1 LKKYFLKIFLKLIKW
16 IDERIK
22 IFFPTNSKLVDK
34 HFINIIFGTEK
45 IIKEKN
51 ILSSFFNKKLNVA
64 LAYNVKPESDSFH
77 ASVPPNSNNQSQNLN
92 SQMDEFAEWDTWET
106 INAVKDAIACYNN
119 ITLIEANEEA
129 YNKFRK
135 IKPDIV
141 FNIAEGAF
149 GVSREAQIPA
159 MLDMLQ
165 IPYTGSDAL
174 TLAICLDKA
183 RTKEILSYYKVPTAK
198 FFVADKIEDAE
209 NHELSF
215 PMIVKPISE
224 GSGKGIFASSFVHNK
239 EELKREI
246 KRITTE
252 YNQSALVEEFLSGRE
267 FTVAMLGNN
276 GDTKILPAIEMRF
289 DKYTKDVVPLYS
301 YEAKWILDTK
311 ENEFDV
317 FDCPANITKDLEQ
330 KINKVC
336 LDTYRVLKC
345 RDWSRIDLRLD
356 KNGEPNIIEINPLPG
371 IIPDPNENSSFPKAA
386 RAAGI
391 EYNDMINTVLASAI
405 KRYNLL

>member
-1 LKKYFLKIFLKLIKW
+1 MINERLKIFFLSN
-16 IDERIK
+16 
-22 IFFPTNSKLVDK
+22 PKLVDK

-64 LAYNVKPESDSFH
+64 LAYNVKPESDSFP
-77 ASVPPNSNNQSQNLN
+77 ASVSPNSNNQFQNLN
-92 SQMDEFAEWDTWET
+92 SQMDEYAEWDTWET
-106 INAVKDAIACYNN
+106 INAVKEAIACYNN
-119 ITLIEANEEA
+119 ITLIEADENA
-129 YNKFRK
+129 YNKFREV
-135 IKPDIV
+135 KPDIV
-141 FNIAEGAF
+141 FNIAEGAN

-209 NHELSF
+209 NHNLNF

-224 GSGKGIFASSFVHNK
+224 GSGKGIYASSFVHSNDQ
-239 EELKREI
+239 LKREI
-246 KRITTE
+246 KRITSE

-276 GDTKILPAIEMRF
+276 GDLKVLPAIEMRY
-289 DKYTKDVVPLYS
+289 DKYPEGTAPLYS

-311 ENEFDV
+311 ENDFDV
-317 FDCPANITKDLEQ
+317 FDCPANISKDLES

-336 LDTYRVLKC
+336 TDTYRVLKC

-371 IIPDPNENSSFPKAA
+371 IIPDPKENSSFPKAA

-391 EYNDMINTVLASAI
+391 NYNDMINTVLASAV

>member
-1 LKKYFLKIFLKLIKW
+1 M
-16 IDERIK
+16 
-22 IFFPTNSKLVDK
+22 
-34 HFINIIFGTEK
+34 
-45 IIKEKN
+45 
-51 ILSSFFNKKLNVA
+51 NVA
-64 LAYNVKPESDSFH
+64 LAYNVKPESDSFP
-77 ASVPPNSNNQSQNLN
+77 AVVSPNPNSSSQKIN
-92 SQMDEFAEWDTWET
+92 SEMDQYAEWDTWET
-106 INAVKDAIACYNN
+106 INAVKDAISIYNN
-119 ITLIEANEEA
+119 VSLIEANEEA
-129 YNKFRK
+129 YNKFRE

-141 FNIAEGAF
+141 FNIAEGAN

-159 MLDMLQ
+159 MLDMLK

-198 FFVADKIEDAE
+198 FFVADKIEDAK
-209 NHELSF
+209 NHKLNF

-224 GSGKGIFASSFVHNK
+224 GSGKGIYASSFVHNNN
-239 EELKREI
+239 ELEREI
-246 KRITTE
+246 ERITSE
-252 YNQSALVEEFLSGRE
+252 YDQSALVEEFLPGRE
-267 FTVAMLGNN
+267 FTVAILGNN
-276 GDTKILPAIEMRF
+276 GDTKVLPAIEMRY
-289 DKYTKDVVPLYS
+289 DKYPEGTAPLYS

-311 ENEFDV
+311 ENDFNV
-317 FDCPANITKDLEQ
+317 FDCPANITKELEQ

-336 LDTYRVLKC
+336 LDTYKVLKC

-391 EYNDMINTVLASAI
+391 EYNDMINHVLVSGV

>member
-1 LKKYFLKIFLKLIKW
+1 M
-16 IDERIK
+16 
-22 IFFPTNSKLVDK
+22 
-34 HFINIIFGTEK
+34 
-45 IIKEKN
+45 
-51 ILSSFFNKKLNVA
+51 
-64 LAYNVKPESDSFH
+64 KPESDSFP
-77 ASVPPNSNNQSQNLN
+77 ASVSQNSNNQSQNLN
-92 SQMDEFAEWDTWET
+92 SQLDEFAEWDTWET
-106 INAVKDAIACYNN
+106 ISAVKDAIACYNN
-119 ITLIEANEEA
+119 VTLIEANEEA
-129 YNKFRK
+129 YNKFRE

-141 FNIAEGAF
+141 FNIAEGAY

-198 FFVADKIEDAE
+198 FFVADRVEDAE
-209 NHELSF
+209 NQNLEYPL
-215 PMIVKPISE
+215 IVKPISE
-224 GSGKGIFASSFVHNK
+224 GSGKGIYASSFVHSK
-239 EELKREI
+239 DELKKEI
-246 KRITTE
+246 KRITSE

-267 FTVAMLGNN
+267 FTVALLGNN
-276 GDTKILPAIEMRF
+276 GDARVLPAIEIRF
-289 DKYTKDVVPLYS
+289 DKYPAGVEPLYS

-311 ENEFDV
+311 ESDFNV
-317 FDCPANITKDLEQ
+317 FDCPANLDTELEKKVTK
-330 KINKVC
+330 IC

-356 KNGEPNIIEINPLPG
+356 KYGEPSIIEINPLPG
-371 IIPDPNENSSFPKAA
+371 IMPDPSENSSFPKAA

-391 EYNDMINTVLASAI
+391 NYNDMINTVLASAV

>member
-1 LKKYFLKIFLKLIKW
+1 M
-16 IDERIK
+16 
-22 IFFPTNSKLVDK
+22 
-34 HFINIIFGTEK
+34 
-45 IIKEKN
+45 
-51 ILSSFFNKKLNVA
+51 
-64 LAYNVKPESDSFH
+64 KPESDSFP
-77 ASVPPNSNNQSQNLN
+77 AVVSPNPNNQSQNLK
-92 SQMDEFAEWDTWET
+92 SEMDEFAEWDTWET
-106 INAVKDAIACYNN
+106 INAVKDAIASYNN
-119 ITLIEANEEA
+119 VTLIEANEEA
-129 YNKFRK
+129 YAKFRE

-141 FNIAEGAF
+141 FNIAEGAY

-174 TLAICLDKA
+174 TLGICLDKA

-209 NHELSF
+209 NHNLSF
-215 PMIVKPISE
+215 PIIVKPISE
-224 GSGKGIFASSFVHNK
+224 GSGKGIYASSFVHNR

-246 KRITTE
+246 KRITSE

-267 FTVAMLGNN
+267 FTVAILGNN
-276 GDTKILPAIEMRF
+276 GDSQVLPAIEMRF
-289 DKYTKDVVPLYS
+289 DKYPKDVVPLYS

-311 ENEFDV
+311 ENDFDV
-317 FDCPANITKDLEQ
+317 FDCPANISKELKE

-336 LDTYRVLKC
+336 LYTYRVLKC

-391 EYNDMINTVLASAI
+391 EYNDMINTVLASAV